1 MNVILRNRAFPLL
14 QARAFDSGFERLVGN
29 LLENAPLAPRMN
41 VIDTGAAYRIE
52 AELPGVTREEIKISV
67 DKKRVSVEAE
77 SAVANETAE
86 GEKALLTERTSRKYS
101 RALTLAS
108 EVDDAEAVAKFEN
121 GVLSL
126 TLPKKAADQPRQI
139 TIQIS
144 ICAIGVKQAGG
155 VASAGCCKQ
164 KGPDFHPALFP
175 CWRPQGDSNPCTHR
189 ERVMS

>member
-14 QARAFDSGFERLVGN
+14 QARSFDSGFERLVGN

-52 AELPGVTREEIKISV
+52 AELPGVTREDIKISV

-126 TLPKKAADQPRQI
+126 TLPKKAADQPKQI
-139 TIQIS
+139 TIQ
-144 ICAIGVKQAGG
+144 
-155 VASAGCCKQ
+155 
-164 KGPDFHPALFP
+164 
-175 CWRPQGDSNPCTHR
+175 
-189 ERVMS
+189 

>member
-86 GEKALLTERTSRKYS
+86 GEKALLTERTARKYA
-101 RALTLAS
+101 RVLTLAG

-139 TIQIS
+139 TIQ
-144 ICAIGVKQAGG
+144 
-155 VASAGCCKQ
+155 
-164 KGPDFHPALFP
+164 
-175 CWRPQGDSNPCTHR
+175 
-189 ERVMS
+189 